1 MTGLAIIHE
10 DYEDPTPTPN
20 TPARGWVVCRRDS
33 PAAHTLEAPP
43 NPMFVVTPSIL
54 VNRNCSA
61 ECVCETKQDALSEMR
76 RRAFAYRAANQ
87 GEGWCAYDSQANLMT
102 SL

>member
-61 ECVCETKQDALSEMR
+61 ECEDERMR
-76 RRAFAYRAANQ
+76 FLGFKVAFYVD
-87 GEGWCAYDSQANLMT
+87 GPVHMLES
-102 SL
+102 